1 MLGFHGMRPAIAC
14 VCTGT
19 TTHMWGT
26 PLQAV
31 GQDEDRTVFCEY
43 HGHGVRSGAFM
54 LRKGPWKLLY
64 NMDAPHQL
72 FHLEKDPHELHNVIE
87 PEPRVF
93 QLLAQELRRFCCPE
107 AEDERAHSFVRRQL
121 EALGKAP

>member
-31 GQDEDRTVFCEY
+31 VY
-43 HGHGVRSGAFM
+43 
-54 LRKGPWKLLY
+54 
-64 NMDAPHQL
+64 
-72 FHLEKDPHELHNVIE
+72 
-87 PEPRVF
+87 
-93 QLLAQELRRFCCPE
+93 
-107 AEDERAHSFVRRQL
+107 L
-121 EALGKAP
+121 EAQPLWRELPVSQFGLDV